1 MSLLFDYS
9 ILWDI
14 SVVFLLIVF
23 FLVVRSKINKVMPK
37 NEQEKMEKN
46 EYVLQLIEKKT
57 SLIRKI
63 KWYVVSLFTGYIL
76 FELCRSCGHSGLR
89 GLVVYVF
96 GGTFLLFGGTV
107 VGGRLVCNL
116 YNFIYYA
123 IKSLREKKLSYLFVY
138 SSLFKMSGKG
148 VFICFV
154 LLGVIQVLIQYI
166 GMFVGLLLGSVC

>member
-1 MSLLFDYS
+1 MFWLFDYS

-14 SVVFLLIVF
+14 GVVFLLIVF

-63 KWYVVSLFTGYIL
+63 KWYVVALFTGYIL
-76 FELCRSCGHSGLR
+76 FELCRSCGPSGLR

-96 GGTFLLFGGTV
+96 GGPFFLFGGTV

-116 YNFIYYA
+116 YNFIYYS
-123 IKSLREKKLSYLFVY
+123 INSLREKKLSYLFVY
-138 SSLFKMSGKG
+138 SSLFTMSGKG
-148 VFICFV
+148 GVFV
-154 LLGVIQVLIQYI
+154 LSCLVLYK
-166 GMFVGLLLGSVC
+166 C

>member
-1 MSLLFDYS
+1 MSWLFDYS

-37 NEQEKMEKN
+37 NEQEKVEKN
-46 EYVLQLIEKKT
+46 EYVLKLMDEKTALI
-57 SLIRKI
+57 IKI
-63 KWYVVSLFTGYIL
+63 KWYVVALFTGYIL
-76 FELCRSCGHSGLR
+76 FELCRSCGYSGLR
-89 GLVVYVF
+89 GAIVYVF
-96 GGTFLLFGGTV
+96 GGSFLLFGGTV

-123 IKSLREKKLSYLFVY
+123 IKSLREKNLSYLFVY

-148 VFICFV
+148 FFICFV
-154 LLGVIQVLIQYI
+154 LLGVIQVLIRYI
-166 GMFVGLLLGSVC
+166 GMFVALLLKSVC